1 VLVFDR
7 DGTFLR
13 SWGDEHLKTPHGLR
27 IDREGH
33 VWLTDIGHHQV
44 MKFDA
49 NGKLLLSLGRQ
60 GQAGKAPDQFDRPT
74 DVAFTPSGD
83 FYVSD
88 GYGNTRVLK
97 FSKDGKLLKQWGT
110 PGTGPGEFNLPH
122 SICVDTKGRVIVG
135 DRENNRIQVFDA
147 DGKFLT
153 QWTAGGAPFGM
164 FLAGDRIFVADGRAN
179 WVTAID
185 LNGKSL
191 GRFGE
196 PGTGQG
202 QFKLPHMLCVDSK
215 GAVYVAEVDNKRI
228 QKFEPR
234 RD

>member
-1 VLVFDR
+1 
-7 DGTFLR
+7 
-13 SWGDEHLKTPHGLR
+13 
-27 IDREGH
+27 
-33 VWLTDIGHHQV
+33 
-44 MKFDA
+44 
-49 NGKLLLSLGRQ
+49 
-60 GQAGKAPDQFDRPT
+60 
-74 DVAFTPSGD
+74 
-83 FYVSD
+83 
-88 GYGNTRVLK
+88 
-97 FSKDGKLLKQWGT
+97 
-110 PGTGPGEFNLPH
+110 
-122 SICVDTKGRVIVG
+122 
-135 DRENNRIQVFDA
+135 
-147 DGKFLT
+147 
-153 QWTAGGAPFGM
+153 M